1 MVNLSKPT
9 DSLASAVCAGHRAAI
24 GKALSL
30 VEGDSV
36 AASRF
41 CQEITG
47 YTGQA
52 TVIGLTGP
60 AGCGKSTLINAA
72 IAHLRRQGL
81 QVAVAAVDRVG
92 SVSSVDDVASGRAQ
106 QNVVV
111 NAAVYS
117 DSLRDITDL
126 RRVSVDRRIDVDKQ
140 IVRNHRLMTGEI
152 PYRIDRIGPFGIVDK
167 DVVVYQQ
174 AARLRRPYRAV
185 IDQFCVSRGGAVDQS
200 VSDDYAHAGVRQV
213 DQVTCRSAGIVESRV
228 GNRCVQCA
236 ALDVGNIETL
246 VEIAIVD

>member
-9 DSLASAVCAGHRAAI
+9 DSLASAVCTGHRAAI

-41 CQEITG
+41 CQEITC

-81 QVAVAAVDRVG
+81 QIAVAAVDPSSAITGGAILGDRLRMTDHAQDAGVFIRSLSSRGHHGGLTRHIHRMVDVFDAAGFDVVMVETVG
-92 SVSSVDDVASGRAQ
+92 TGQNEQEITQITDALIVVCTGGQGDDVQALKAGILEIAD
-106 QNVVV
+106 VLVV
-111 NAAVYS
+111 NKA
-117 DSLRDITDL
+117 DL
-126 RRVSVDRRIDVDKQ
+126 
-140 IVRNHRLMTGEI
+140 I
-152 PYRIDRIGPFGIVDK
+152 PAKTTI
-167 DVVVYQQ
+167 
-174 AARLRRPYRAV
+174 
-185 IDQFCVSRGGAVDQS
+185 
-200 VSDDYAHAGVRQV
+200 
-213 DQVTCRSAGIVESRV
+213 
-228 GNRCVQCA
+228 
-236 ALDVGNIETL
+236 
-246 VEIAIVD
+246 

>member
-9 DSLASAVCAGHRAAI
+9 DSLASAVYTGHRAAI

-41 CQEITG
+41 CQEITC

-81 QVAVAAVDRVG
+81 QIAVAAVDP
-92 SVSSVDDVASGRAQ
+92 SSAITGGAILGDRLRMTDHAQ
-106 QNVVV
+106 DAGVFIR
-111 NAAVYS
+111 
-117 DSLRDITDL
+117 SLSSRGHHGGLTRHIT
-126 RRVSVDRRIDVDKQ
+126 S
-140 IVRNHRLMTGEI
+140 HG
-152 PYRIDRIGPFGIVDK
+152 G
-167 DVVVYQQ
+167 
-174 AARLRRPYRAV
+174 RLRRRH
-185 IDQFCVSRGGAVDQS
+185 G
-200 VSDDYAHAGVRQV
+200 
-213 DQVTCRSAGIVESRV
+213 
-228 GNRCVQCA
+228 
-236 ALDVGNIETL
+236 
-246 VEIAIVD
+246 